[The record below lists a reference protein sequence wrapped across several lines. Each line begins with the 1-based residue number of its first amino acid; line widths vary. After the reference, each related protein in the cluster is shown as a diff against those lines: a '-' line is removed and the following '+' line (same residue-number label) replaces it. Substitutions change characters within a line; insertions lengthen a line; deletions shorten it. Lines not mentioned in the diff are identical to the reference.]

1 MRGRGLVAAGVLV
14 CTGVAAACTDG
25 TTPDCSDAQCLPVI
39 VVAGGGD
46 ALPLADAQ
54 MVEGGGAGRAPDSGG
69 GLADAAGLG
78 PSDGSVDSSEAGS
91 PDVRDAGG
99 GD

>member
-1 MRGRGLVAAGVLV
+1 MRGRGLLAAGVLV
-14 CTGVAAACTDG
+14 CAGVAAACTDG

-39 VVAGGGD
+39 VVDATSLGEGGD
-46 ALPLADAQ
+46 SGRGPDGTPDVTTDSAPD
-54 MVEGGGAGRAPDSGG
+54 GGAGRA
-69 GLADAAGLG
+69 
-78 PSDGSVDSSEAGS
+78 PSDGSVDSGDSSS